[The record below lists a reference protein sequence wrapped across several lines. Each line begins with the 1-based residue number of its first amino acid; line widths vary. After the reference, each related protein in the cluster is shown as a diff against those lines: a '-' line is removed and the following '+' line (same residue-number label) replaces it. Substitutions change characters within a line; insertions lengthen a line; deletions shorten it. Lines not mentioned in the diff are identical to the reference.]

1 MEEKHLNLLESFKR
15 LDINDK
21 KEEIIKNTYELLN
34 LLYVTNKNTNQFN
47 TMLPV
52 YNNYDSEEEYFNL
65 LFSYIISLK
74 EENAKLINSINDS
87 DLL

>member
-1 MEEKHLNLLESFKR
+1 MEEKYLNLLESFKR

>member
-1 MEEKHLNLLESFKR
+1 MEEKYLNLIESFKQ

-21 KEEIIKNTYELLN
+21 KEEIIKNIQELLK
-34 LLYVTNKNTNQFN
+34 LLYLTNKNIDDFN

-52 YNNYDSEEEYFNL
+52 FDNYENEEEYFNL
-65 LFSYIISLK
+65 LFSYIISIK
-74 EENAKLINSINDS
+74 EENAKLINSINSS